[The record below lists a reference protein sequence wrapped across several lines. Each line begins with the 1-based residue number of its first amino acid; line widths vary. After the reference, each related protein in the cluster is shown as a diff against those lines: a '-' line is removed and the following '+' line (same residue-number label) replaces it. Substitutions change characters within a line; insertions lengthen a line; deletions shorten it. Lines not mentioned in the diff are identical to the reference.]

1 MVFVKK
7 ETAKRLRKEC
17 HKGEKHDNLINRL
30 INNCEEAQETVN
42 LSPETLERLIK
53 FTGSVDE
60 DEAINMLMEQYSRI
74 KNIN

>member
-30 INNCEEAQETVN
+30 INDCEEVQETVT

-53 FTGSVDE
+53 FTGSVDA
-60 DEAINMLMEQYSRI
+60 DEAINMLMDQYRRI
-74 KNIN
+74 KND

>member
-30 INNCEEAQETVN
+30 IGNCEEAQETVA
-42 LSPETLERLIK
+42 LSPKTLERLVK
-53 FTGSVDE
+53 FTGAVDP
-60 DEAINMLMEQYSRI
+60 DEALNMLMDQYRRI
-74 KNIN
+74 KSG

>member
-17 HKGEKHDNLINRL
+17 HKGEKHDNLIIRL
-30 INNCEEAQETVN
+30 INNCEEAQETVS

-53 FTGSVDE
+53 FTGSVDA
-60 DEAINMLMEQYSRI
+60 DEAVNMLMEQYKRS
-74 KNIN
+74 KNIS